1 MDDSSPETPTLPAR
15 VLVVD
20 DEPTAR
26 RALESL
32 LLDEGY
38 LVDTASSGEE
48 ALERLAERAPEV
60 LLTDVRMPGIDG
72 VELLSRAKVRD
83 PELSVV
89 VMTAFGTV
97 RDAVRAMR
105 AGAEHYITKPVD
117 FDELS
122 VVLSRVLEQRALRRE
137 ATNLRERVRKS
148 HRFENLLGASAPM
161 QSLLKSVVQVAPSR
175 ATVLLTGETGTGKER
190 VAQAIHEA
198 SPRRDGPFVKLH
210 CAALAETLLESE
222 LFGHERGAFTGAVT
236 RREGRF
242 KLAHGGTLFLDEVS
256 EVSPT
261 VQVKLLRV
269 LQEREFERVG
279 GNETLRVDVRIV
291 AATNRDLAAMVR
303 EGRFRGDLYY
313 RLNVVGLRMPPLRE
327 RREDIRLLADH
338 FLRRYTVEA
347 GREDI
352 TGFTPKAMEALEAY
366 RWPGNVRELEN
377 TVERAVVL
385 CSTTR
390 IDREDLAIVHD
401 GSGVEGSEREKRL
414 DEEDA
419 GERAVER
426 LDGARGERLDAPKIP
441 GATMEAIERYAIL
454 STLEACGGKTLKA
467 AEMLGVSARM
477 IQYRLREYRHG
488 VRRGTAADD
497 DGQR

>member
-1 MDDSSPETPTLPAR
+1 MEETAQDTVSPTLPAR

-32 LLDEGY
+32 LADEGY
-38 LVDTASSGEE
+38 VVDTASSGEE
-48 ALERLAERAPEV
+48 ALERLAERAPDI

-72 VELLSRAKVRD
+72 VELLSRAKARD

-122 VVLSRVLEQRALRRE
+122 VVLTRVIERRALRRE
-137 ATNLRERVRKS
+137 ATNLRERVRQS
-148 HRFENLLGASAPM
+148 HRFENLLGLSAPM
-161 QSLLKSVVQVAPSR
+161 QALLKSVVQVAPSR

-210 CAALAETLLESE
+210 CAALAEALLESE
-222 LFGHERGAFTGAVT
+222 LFGHERGSFTGALT

-242 KLAHGGTLFLDEVS
+242 KQAHGGTLFLDEVS

-291 AATNRDLAAMVR
+291 AATNRDLAALVR
-303 EGRFRGDLYY
+303 EGKFREDLYY
-313 RLNVVGLRMPPLRE
+313 RLNVVGLRLPPLRE
-327 RREDIRLLADH
+327 RKDDVRLLAEH
-338 FLRRYTVEA
+338 FLKRYAAEA
-347 GREDI
+347 QRDDI
-352 TGFTPKAMEALEAY
+352 VGFTPEALAALEDHS
-366 RWPGNVRELEN
+366 WPGNVRELEN
-377 TVERAVVL
+377 TIERAVVL
-385 CSTTR
+385 CSG
-390 IDREDLAIVHD
+390 DRVDRRDLAVA
-401 GSGVEGSEREKRL
+401 SEPPL
-414 DEEDA
+414 A
-419 GERAVER
+419 APPSRAAETHAE
-426 LDGARGERLDAPKIP
+426 ARSESELGPPPAIP
-441 GATMEAIERYAIL
+441 GSKMERIERYAIL

-467 AEMLGVSARM
+467 AEVLGVSARM

-488 VRRGTAADD
+488 VRRGSSVGDS
-497 DGQR
+497 DGEA